1 MAMKRPIMALVA
13 LLLLAADAPFAGGD
27 ASGDSF
33 QNDFIWIVAAA
44 VAVVV
49 VLAALF
55 WWLRR
60 GDRATKSRLAE
71 ARQGQFQMPP
81 AEDSLGGPP
90 PEQAPPP

>member
-1 MAMKRPIMALVA
+1 MKHLILACTA
-13 LLLLAADAPFAGGD
+13 LLLVAADAPRAGADSRGD
-27 ASGDSF
+27 GF
-33 QNDFIWIVAAA
+33 QNDFLWIVAAA

-81 AEDSLGGPP
+81 AEDSLSSPP